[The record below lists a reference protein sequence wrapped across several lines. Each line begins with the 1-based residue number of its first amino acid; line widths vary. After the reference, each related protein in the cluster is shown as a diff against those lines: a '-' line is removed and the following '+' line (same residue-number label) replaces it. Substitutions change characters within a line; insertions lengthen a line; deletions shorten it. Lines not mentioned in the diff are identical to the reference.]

1 MNKGV
6 KRLLAGLGFVVL
18 IATFYYLISN
28 RNITTTAEVPAK
40 MTVVQDLLSRDL
52 TKDYPPTPKEVVK
65 FYADITVALYSEDYS
80 DEEYEALARMMYSLF
95 DAKLAANT
103 EEDVYLN
110 NLKNEINGIKEPGY
124 KISSYSLGA
133 ATDVEYFKK
142 DNHDCA
148 RLRAAF
154 TMKNIKNK
162 YVRLTRETFVLRK
175 DIDGH
180 WKIFGWAMDKEDE
193 EEQ

>member
-6 KRLLAGLGFVVL
+6 RRLLAGLGFIVI

-28 RNITTTAEVPAK
+28 RDITTTKEVPAK
-40 MTVVQDLLSRDL
+40 MSVVQDLLSRNL

-65 FYADITVALYSEDYS
+65 LYADITVALYSEDYS
-80 DEEYEALARMMYSLF
+80 DEEYTALALMMRSLF
-95 DAKLAANT
+95 DVKLAENT
-103 EEDVYLN
+103 EEDIYLN
-110 NLKNEINGIKEPGY
+110 NLKNEISGIKEPGY

-148 RLRAAF
+148 KLRAAF
-154 TMKNIKNK
+154 TMKNVKNK
-162 YVRLTRETFVLRK
+162 YVQLTRETFVLRK

-180 WKIFGWAMDKEDE
+180 WKIFGWAMDTENE
-193 EEQ
+193 EE

>member
-6 KRLLAGLGFVVL
+6 KRLLAGLGFVII

-28 RNITTTAEVPAK
+28 RNITTTSEVPAK
-40 MTVVQDLLSRDL
+40 MSVVQDLLSRNL

-65 FYADITVALYSEDYS
+65 LYADITVALYSEDYT
-80 DEEYEALARMMYSLF
+80 DEEYHDLALMMRSLF
-95 DAKLAANT
+95 DVKLAENT
-103 EEDVYLN
+103 PEDVYLN
-110 NLKNEINGIKEPGY
+110 SLKNEIDGIRNPGY

-142 DNHDCA
+142 DAHDCA

-162 YVRLTRETFVLRK
+162 YVRLTRETFILRK
-175 DIDGH
+175 DFDGH

-193 EEQ
+193 EQ

>member
-6 KRLLAGLGFVVL
+6 KRLLAGLGFVV
-18 IATFYYLISN
+18 IVATFYYLISN
-28 RNITTTAEVPAK
+28 RDLSTTSEVQAK
-40 MTVVQDLLSRDL
+40 MSVVQDLLSRNL

-65 FYADITVALYSEDYS
+65 LYADITVALYSEDYS
-80 DEEYEALARMMYSLF
+80 DEEYTQLALLMRSLF

-110 NLKNEINGIKEPGY
+110 SLKNEINEIREPGY

-142 DNHDCA
+142 DGHECA

-162 YVRLTRETFVLRK
+162 YVRLTRETFILRK

-180 WKIFGWAMDKEDE
+180 WKIFGWAMDKDDE
-193 EEQ
+193 EQ